1 MQDNVMG
8 TDTRLVISTAPH
20 VSDEE
25 SVASIMYGVVIA
37 MLPALVASL
46 YFFRFRALW
55 LVIVTSAACV
65 LTEYVFQTVRGKPV
79 TIYDGSALVTGMLLA
94 FNFPPTLPAWMAVV
108 GGVVAM
114 ALGKHVFGGL
124 GSNPFNPAL
133 VGRAFLV
140 TAFPIAMTS
149 WTSPIDGIATA
160 TPLALMKMEGI
171 ATNYWQLF
179 MGNVGGCVG
188 ETSALAILVGGI
200 YLIYKNYIDWRIPVG
215 YLGTV
220 GVLAVAFGHD
230 PLFHWLAGGLM
241 LGAFFM
247 ATDMVTTPITRK
259 GRWMFGIGAGVIL
272 MVIRLWGAYPEG
284 VTFSILLMNGFTPLI
299 DRLTRPRCYGE
310 VKANA

>member
-1 MQDNVMG
+1 
-8 TDTRLVISTAPH
+8 
-20 VSDEE
+20 
-25 SVASIMYGVVIA
+25 
-37 MLPALVASL
+37 
-46 YFFRFRALW
+46 
-55 LVIVTSAACV
+55 
-65 LTEYVFQTVRGKPV
+65 
-79 TIYDGSALVTGMLLA
+79 
-94 FNFPPTLPAWMAVV
+94 
-108 GGVVAM
+108 
-114 ALGKHVFGGL
+114 
-124 GSNPFNPAL
+124 
-133 VGRAFLV
+133 
-140 TAFPIAMTS
+140 
-149 WTSPIDGIATA
+149 
-160 TPLALMKMEGI
+160 MEGI

-179 MGNVGGCVG
+179 VGSVGGCLG
-188 ETSALAILVGGI
+188 ETSALAILIGGI
-200 YLIYKNYIDWRIPVG
+200 YLIYKNYIDWRIPAG
-215 YLGTV
+215 YLATV